1 LEEEGNASLDQ
12 EEKPKCNCG
21 VIELT
26 LNSAIRVWE
35 RLLSDVLDSN

>member
-21 VIELT
+21 VMELT
-26 LNSAIRVWE
+26 LDFAIRVWE
-35 RLLSDVLDSN
+35 RLLIDVLNSN